1 MRTISDGDG
10 LVGALGER
18 VRLVGQAVDTKAAA
32 AVLGPGFVVLC
43 LDRSS
48 WPAALAGA
56 RVTVEGVLEQTD
68 DLTAVVDEDGAIS
81 QGSAGGDLVLRRTT
95 LVP

>member
-1 MRTISDGDG
+1 MRTISDGEG
-10 LVGALGER
+10 LVGALGQR

-48 WPAALAGA
+48 WAHDVAGT

-68 DLTAVVDEDGAIS
+68 DLQAFVDEQGAIS
-81 QGSAGGDLVLRRTT
+81 QGTAGGDLVMRRTV